1 MATLDAYRKKR
12 DFRRTAEPRGEGTAV
27 PGALYV
33 VQKHAARRLH
43 YDLRLELGG
52 VLKSWAVT
60 RGPSLV
66 PSDKR
71 LAVEVEDHPVD
82 YAGFEGDIPA
92 GEYGGG
98 SVIVWDR
105 GSWRP
110 IGDPE
115 KGLAKGHLEFAI
127 EGEKLGGRWHLI
139 RLKGRKAEARVNW
152 LLVKAEDEHARTAAD
167 PDILEE
173 RPESVKSGRLL
184 PGETQK
190 PARRTRARPASKEAT
205 PEAGSAELPEFIP
218 PALAT
223 LAARPPRGKGYV
235 HEIKFD
241 GYRLHAR
248 IDRGEVKLITRA
260 GLDWTAKFGRPIVE
274 ALVRLP
280 VKQAIMDC
288 ELVVENDAGA
298 SDFAMLQAALSA
310 GATDRMIL
318 YAFDLMHVDGE
329 DCRPLPL
336 TERKERL
343 KALLPAGSDLIRYS
357 EHFGQAG
364 DSVLQHSCRLSLEG
378 IISKL
383 ATAPYVSG
391 RSGQWIKSKC
401 TARQEFV
408 IGGYAVNAGDDRA
421 VGSLVL
427 GVHENGKL
435 RHVGRVGT
443 GWSRTV
449 AHELLDRLRSLDSSR
464 SPFAGRL
471 TALQRRDIRFVKPE
485 LVAEVEFRGWTAD
498 VQVRHATFRGLRD
511 DKPARDVVRETPLAE
526 PVAEAVEA
534 PEPRRSVALSNP
546 DRVLWPDPP
555 VTKAMLADYY
565 AAIWP
570 MIAPFVASR
579 PLSIVRCPDGIDG
592 ERFFQKH
599 PSKGRGSRL
608 LAARDPKDGS
618 ELIAVN
624 DLDGL
629 LSLVQMAALE
639 IHPWGATLGALETP
653 DTLTMDLDP
662 GEGVPFATVKA
673 AALEVKERLEAAGL
687 AAFLKTSGG
696 KGLHV
701 VSPLKPAC
709 DFDALKRF
717 TQRLAASM
725 AKDAPSRYVATVAKD
740 KRKGRIL
747 IDYLRNQR
755 GATAVAAYS
764 TRARPGAPV
773 SVPLRWDEFDG
784 LASSAAFTLPT
795 VPARLTAEGHAWPD
809 FRRAARPLEAKK
821 AARAG

>member
-1 MATLDAYRKKR
+1 MASLETYNCKR
-12 DFRRTAEPRGEGTAV
+12 DFRRTKEPKG
-27 PGALYV
+27 GAAATTGSLYV
-33 VQKHAARRLH
+33 IQKHAARRLH

-66 PSDKR
+66 PAEKR

-82 YAGFEGDIPA
+82 YASFEGDIPA

-105 GSWRP
+105 GSWQP
-110 IGDPE
+110 VGDPE
-115 KGLAKGHLEFAI
+115 KGLAKGHLEFII

-139 RLKGRKAEARVNW
+139 RIKGRKGETRTNW
-152 LLVKAEDEHARTAAD
+152 LLVKAEDEQARTAAD

-184 PGETQK
+184 PGEKPK
-190 PARRTRARPASKEAT
+190 PARRVRTPKPVTRAPSPGPGAAD
-205 PEAGSAELPEFIP
+205 LPDFIP

-223 LAARPPRGKGYV
+223 LATRPPRGKGYV

-241 GYRLHAR
+241 GYRLQAR
-248 IDRGEVKLITRA
+248 IDHGAVKLITRA
-260 GLDWTAKFGRPIVE
+260 GLDWTAKFGRPIAE
-274 ALVRLP
+274 ALASLP
-280 VKQAIMDC
+280 VKQAMIDC

-318 YAFDLMHVDGE
+318 YVFDLMHLDGQ

-336 TERKERL
+336 VERKERL
-343 KALLPAGSDLIRYS
+343 RALLPTDVGLIRYS
-357 EHFGQAG
+357 EHFSQAG
-364 DSVLQHSCRLSLEG
+364 DDVLQHSCRLSLEG

-383 ATAPYVSG
+383 AAAPYVSG

-401 TARQEFV
+401 TSRQEFV
-408 IGGYAVNAGDDRA
+408 IGGYSLNAGDSKA

-427 GVHENGKL
+427 GVHEEGKL

-443 GWSRTV
+443 GWSRAV
-449 AHELLDRLRSLDSSR
+449 AHDLLRRLSPLEASR

-471 TALQRRDIRFVKPE
+471 TAFQRRDVHFVRPD

-498 VQVRHATFRGLRD
+498 VQVRHATFRGLRE
-511 DKPARDVVRETPLAE
+511 DKPARDVVREVPAAAPAVAE
-526 PVAEAVEA
+526 PK
-534 PEPRRSVALSNP
+534 RSIALSHP
-546 DRVLWPDPP
+546 DRVLWPSPP

-565 AAIWP
+565 ATIWP
-570 MIAPFVASR
+570 TIAPFVASR
-579 PLSIVRCPDGIDG
+579 PLSIVRCPEGIEG

-599 PSKGRGSRL
+599 PGKGSSNKL
-608 LAARDPKDGS
+608 LSAKDPKDGS
-618 ELIAVN
+618 DLFALN
-624 DLDGL
+624 DLEGL
-629 LSLVQMAALE
+629 LALVQSAALE
-639 IHPWGATLGALETP
+639 IHPWGATLAELEAP
-653 DTLTMDLDP
+653 DMLTMDLDP
-662 GEGVPFATVKA
+662 GDSVAFAEVKA
-673 AALEVKERLEAAGL
+673 AALDVKERLEAAGL

-701 VSPLKPAC
+701 VAPLKPAGGW
-709 DFDALKRF
+709 DALKTF
-717 TQRLAASM
+717 TKRLAESM
-725 AKDAPSRYVATVAKD
+725 AKDAPSRFVATVAKE

-747 IDYLRNQR
+747 VDYLRNQR
-755 GATAVAAYS
+755 GATAVSAYS

-773 SVPLRWDEFDG
+773 STPLRWEELDE
-784 LASSAAFTLPT
+784 LASSADFTL
-795 VPARLTAEGHAWPD
+795 LTLPPKLGHDGHAWSD
-809 FRRAARPLEAKK
+809 FRAAARPLETRKTT
-821 AARAG
+821 RAT